1 MHYLIHPQVHFFL
14 FILWPSVQSH
24 LLINSRPVALKY
36 RLCFCLPAL
45 PLYKL
50 SSTHSLGYHPLALV
64 YHYGHCILVI
74 PPLMG
79 LTIYSIKTQKILWQ
93 LGHLLCY
100 PSLWNIRW
108 TFFNIDSV
116 LGRILS
122 IYSSRQMTDF
132 LSDNNQVASNRTPWS
147 LRNLRNYW
155 IGLMSQL
162 CLPNIYFL
170 LAVRKSIKWTVL
182 YLVN

>member
-108 TFFNIDSV
+108 TFFNIASV
-116 LGRILS
+116 WVEYCLFIIAGKWQISSLTITKWLPIGHHGLS
-122 IYSSRQMTDF
+122 EIS
-132 LSDNNQVASNRTPWS
+132 VI
-147 LRNLRNYW
+147 
-155 IGLMSQL
+155 IGLDWCHNYAYQISTFFWL
-162 CLPNIYFL
+162 SESP
-170 LAVRKSIKWTVL
+170 
-182 YLVN
+182 